1 MRTAIFSL
9 AVGFALFAPAQ
20 SFTYN
25 VSTDKPDCL
34 YRCGETAVFTVTVL
48 GLDGHSATAGTVSV
62 SLDNF
67 GPAVQTN
74 ATFDLAQANPFQISG
89 SLKEPGFLRLC
100 LPKTENERKHPYV
113 FSAAY
118 EPERIEKGSPTPADF
133 DAFWADAIKRLD
145 ATVPADPQLKLLP
158 ERTTDA
164 FNFWRISFA
173 TWGGTR
179 VYGYLSIPKDASA
192 TKKYPVHI
200 QVPAAGNGRARH
212 TNNMKGSPDTI
223 CMFMTV
229 HPYEPPF
236 DLDELEKRY
245 KANLRNLRKR
255 FGPSGYATA
264 GIASATREDYYFY
277 RAILGINRAV
287 NWLAARPEV
296 DLSRFTYAGTSQGGG
311 FGLYLL
317 GLNRHFTKGTLF
329 VPALTDTM
337 GYRKGRRSGWP
348 RLIEAQ
354 GENRERIAAA
364 ERNAPYFDGANFAA
378 RIRCPVRVAVGFS
391 DMTCPPC
398 CVYAAYNAIPVKDK
412 KIVHGIGMTHSCF
425 GRFYKEL
432 GAWRQEKS
440 AP

>member
-192 TKKYPVHI
+192 EKKYPVRF
-200 QVPAAGNGRARH
+200 QVPAAGNGRASW
-212 TNNMKGSPDTI
+212 TNNMSGAPDAI
-223 CMFMTV
+223 CMFIAV

-236 DLDELEKRY
+236 NLDELEKLF
-245 KANLRNLRKR
+245 KANVEALKEKY
-255 FGPSGYATA
+255 GTSSYAVA
-264 GIASATREDYYFY
+264 GMAKSREDYYFY
-277 RAILGINRAV
+277 RALLGINRAV

-296 DLSRFTYAGTSQGGG
+296 DLSSFTYSGTSQGGG
-311 FGLYLL
+311 FGFLLL
-317 GLNRHFTKGTLF
+317 GLNHHFTKGAMF
-329 VPALTDTM
+329 VPAITDTM
-337 GYRKGRRSGWP
+337 GYLKGRRSGWP
-348 RLIEAQ
+348 RVVESQ
-354 GENRERIAAA
+354 REEDRAAA
-364 ERNAPYFDGANFAA
+364 ERNAPYFDGANFAS
-378 RIRCPVRVAVGFS
+378 RITCPVRVAVGFA
-391 DMTCPPC
+391 DNTCPPC
-398 CVYAAYNAIPVKDK
+398 AVYAAYNAIPVKDK
-412 KIVHGIGMTHSCF
+412 KIRHGIGMTHSCRGDIYAEF
-425 GRFYKEL
+425 SKWQKE
-432 GAWRQEKS
+432 K
-440 AP
+440 